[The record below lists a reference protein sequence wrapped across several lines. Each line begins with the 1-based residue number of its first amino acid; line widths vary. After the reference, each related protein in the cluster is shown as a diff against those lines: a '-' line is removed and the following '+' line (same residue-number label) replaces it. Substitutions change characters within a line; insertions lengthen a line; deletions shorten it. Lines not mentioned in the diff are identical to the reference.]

1 MKDLLQLSQHATKQ
15 AADVIL
21 KYYNSSYEV
30 KMKGKGNPV
39 TEADIEADEILKETL
54 MKETPDFG
62 WLSEETRDSSD
73 RLNKTKVWVVDPLD
87 GTKEFVEGIPNFVI
101 SVGLVENNKP
111 VLGIIYNP
119 VTEQMFSAYTGGGVK
134 LNGVNCTISKSSQL
148 SKMSMLNSR
157 SETKAGLWEPYKEYF
172 NEVSPIG
179 SIAYKLALV
188 STAQSDMVA
197 SLKPKNE
204 WDICAGHCLINESG
218 GILIT
223 SLGEKI
229 SYNNSNTLITPG
241 LIAGNI
247 TAVQNMI
254 DLIES
259 TN

>member
-1 MKDLLQLSQHATKQ
+1 
-15 AADVIL
+15 
-21 KYYNSSYEV
+21 
-30 KMKGKGNPV
+30 
-39 TEADIEADEILKETL
+39 
-54 MKETPDFG
+54 
-62 WLSEETRDSSD
+62 
-73 RLNKTKVWVVDPLD
+73 
-87 GTKEFVEGIPNFVI
+87 
-101 SVGLVENNKP
+101 
-111 VLGIIYNP
+111 
-119 VTEQMFSAYTGGGVK
+119 
-134 LNGVNCTISKSSQL
+134 
-148 SKMSMLNSR
+148 MLNSR

-218 GILIT
+218 GMLIT
-223 SLGEKI
+223 SIGKKI

-247 TAVQNMI
+247 DAVQNMI
-254 DLIES
+254 DLLES